1 MSESSIH
8 DNHYVAFNPDHHH
21 HHHHHH
27 DHNHNHAHHSE
38 AWSDSSSQSRLI
50 YDRKRRQQLV
60 PENFV
65 VKNIENDDVNNE
77 AENNNKISLIFCI
90 AIIIVAI
97 IGLIVALV
105 FIIFSSSTGT

>member
-1 MSESSIH
+1 MSASSIQIH
-8 DNHYVAFNPDHHH
+8 DNHYVAFKPDQHHH
-21 HHHHHH
+21 HHQ
-27 DHNHNHAHHSE
+27 NQAHHSK
-38 AWSDSSSQSRLI
+38 AWSDSSSQSKLT
-50 YDRKRRQQLV
+50 YDRKRKQHQV

-65 VKNIENDDVNNE
+65 VKNIESDENE

-105 FIIFSSSTGT
+105 LIIFFSSTGTYLGP